1 MEENKKLPFKVVR
14 SEVSGGYIDKVH
26 NEFTSSIDLVNYHL
40 DIYSGDTSTIQSPF
54 TEKWVGGSL
63 HRHIPLNTGNDESS
77 SRPEAW
83 HLEFDPTGVT
93 IHPHSYLDSPPARWN
108 RETLAKRPI
117 NVANIKNNNFGLG
130 NYSRNYEVVQTSG
143 RRITNNLIVDG
154 YVADGN
160 LTTSF
165 ITGANNY
172 GLPDLTNSEGKTVI
186 VERFNAPGSKEESS
200 RGSLDRE
207 GEEMSSNISLP
218 WRNYKIRKPFY
229 GQLSKSTPQ
238 FGGTIHGVNR
248 NTLFRGDQE
257 YKDNGYVVHAIP
269 QTDIQYSWITSSTNT
284 TAKELGWYQTF
295 AGTYNKNN
303 AFNDIDF
310 ITGSLVL
317 NDGLEYFLDNNY
329 IKSLVKDTKKIDLDS
344 ATFSV
349 DSFTYSSSFSEITNS
364 PYTFTTWETIRNSES
379 PVVKQQRKNN
389 ILRIENRTSRLGL
402 GNKNQYLYDNYTEPP
417 VTFKYKPLETYVNLY
432 DTNEVQTIEHTYANN
447 LSAFANK
454 EINRQI
460 ATLPEDSRQFYDFL
474 YDHYTAINTAGNPIS
489 GFKGFSYSEVIWP
502 KEENTGLSQTRKRE
516 AYYLN
521 KPGFTR
527 DGYDIQLGTQRA
539 FWRDSQ
545 SDRERSRNSS
555 GGYYSS
561 INHLSTEETGSNYTI
576 DGAVDIL
583 SYTGLEFT
591 SSLTRGTYPIDEI
604 RNFNSIAAMEE
615 VERVL
620 RRQYSSGVQLLYTNI
635 TSSLSG
641 NKMEISA
648 YYKRNLNSTIS
659 GEFNEMFVDFYGFS
673 GISGSFTSFVDL
685 GSFYRN
691 TLYKSILEKTPYTL
705 NLGSEKYVYD
715 LFRPIKTESEEFRI
729 NPKVRYISFPGG
741 VELKSPSGHLQRI
754 FDSDTGYLEKD
765 WWNPLGY
772 TDITFS
778 TMDQGLQ
785 RTTEEDSGKKPFFDS
800 YEDYLKDIY
809 PLTKEYSQ
817 IPEYRISENI
827 QYYVENNNL
836 YFQNNSPLTL
846 DGANSSSY
854 STLPV
859 RNNIREIDQTFMR
872 SYTTADVL
880 KKHDTVA
887 EQNARITELESV
899 NIKVSGIKKL
909 LPYNGFYP
917 QDRTLQL
924 ANLYEDFIDK
934 NIEGGYYS
942 IRNDKITRTEELL
955 DISSMYTMYPNPG
968 YLLNEF
974 DLYCPAISS
983 IIYGDKLIVATTI
996 NGNETMDYNVRFVH
1010 VHTSSVSISSES
1022 DLWQSLDQNP
1032 SFTDVGTTY
1041 TPTQSALGNSLKLVS
1056 GSNGLNLF
1064 YTSISLSDSTPAAT
1078 TGKVYQTVST
1088 DNGATWSSP
1097 SVIMS
1102 DPGPPT
1108 DIMNRFGAAMDV
1120 LYDETENRFIV
1131 VTGAP
1136 GSDDFAPEGGQIYA
1150 VTSSDGS
1157 TWTTQAGILLGS
1169 APGVGLGQTV
1179 SLYSASIGYTLVTS
1193 PSPIS
1198 FDSNN
1203 PAIFDGGLFIYASV
1217 DGGASW
1223 SYGGEIV
1230 APYDS
1235 NGTPVATG
1243 GAGAGGIKQ
1252 ISYNGKTYVFYSTP
1266 ADDSS
1271 AENAGAVWVTYFS
1284 EIGGNFDKTT
1294 IKLLSGKYAGDQY
1307 AAGGANYGFG
1317 YRFLGWSILQNYTID
1332 AAVIDNT
1339 IFYSIGCYGAKDH
1352 RGIEVGKLFY
1362 GVSEDGINFQKGENL
1377 GQYSP
1382 LNTLYGRLGNSVSI
1396 FEYESNP
1403 YTAFFGKDYSIE
1415 LISGSNQI
1423 VFELDVQSNEAKKAK
1438 EFAALEPI
1446 FAPGILYNTIKSG
1459 IAVDWPCATGSNT
1472 YHQTDDF
1479 SKIINLYYPQPKTMD
1494 SFTHTN
1500 TYLNAETLYSARGS
1514 IKSQIDYRIPFETIL
1529 DPKEIFEAKSTPLFS
1544 NVTETFYSGLPITG
1558 STITDLLDKCYIYG
1572 GYETYLDPSDIGD
1585 FLDTTPKKFAVPF
1598 VYRKPNVKDSGLFS
1612 MAMNNFL
1619 AETVNFFLEEGKM
1632 TTFESKPDN
1641 EWPEFSSGK
1650 TYYMDVILDKSDDLV
1665 MMEAWHSDKHPTGSY
1680 GEKMN
1685 GRYFGYPVNKTTKEI
1700 WTGDDFTSD
1709 EARLMHNDPAY
1720 APYTPPYFEGRA
1732 IARLSFS
1739 PSTDGKY
1746 SATEILENMQVTNIF
1761 TEAARGW
1768 EEGSDAQINKM
1779 PVEASID
1786 FRGLSKTIT
1795 TAVETVNSAILG
1807 GISTPD
1813 RTTLSELPENKKW
1826 VISSRM
1832 ETPVLDFSNQESVPW
1847 ATINGEVQ
1855 YGWIQKSGHGRGM
1868 WSGYGEIP
1876 KDGKGIS
1883 LELSFP
1889 FLRQQKS
1896 PYADNTVES
1905 LLKAVGFEAKSKK
1918 IGQIR
1923 TKGKEIKEA
1932 VVLIPYLENPT
1943 RSQRR
1948 KYTTRQEFMD
1958 NLYFMKIN
1966 EQQYQTQ
1973 KARIENGQTAT
1984 EEKQETSITR
1994 MIAKMK
2000 EYVIPPDF
2008 NFLLNPNRKP
2018 FAMYFFEFTHTLN
2031 QQDLVDIWQGL
2042 MPDISY
2048 NSETEEVVIEHE
2060 SAEDELFG
2068 GKELPANLKWLVFRV
2083 KQKAVVDFGK
2093 ITSSTKDDQRFQQTT
2108 IVGREEDPYSYN
2120 WPYDF
2125 FSLVEFAKVEIDLKY
2140 KPRETTPEMIALQT
2154 VNNFGNE

>member
-1 MEENKKLPFKVVR
+1 MEETKKLPFKVIR
-14 SEVSGGYIDKVH
+14 SEVSGGYIDQVH
-26 NEFTSSIDLVNYHL
+26 TDFTSSIDIVNYHK
-40 DIYSGDTSTIQSPF
+40 DIYAGDVPTIQSPF
-54 TEKWVGGSL
+54 TEKWVGGAT
-63 HRHIPLNTGNDESS
+63 HRHVPLNTGNDDASN
-77 SRPEAW
+77 RQEAW
-83 HLEFDPTGVT
+83 HLDFNSTGVKVY
-93 IHPHSYLDSPPARWN
+93 PHTFRNSPPALWN
-108 RETLAKRPI
+108 RETLAKRPLNI
-117 NVANIKNNNFGLG
+117 TNVKSEGGIIG
-130 NYSRNYEVVQTSG
+130 NYSKNYEVVQTSG

-154 YVADGN
+154 FEATGV
-160 LTTSF
+160 LTTQF
-165 ITGANNY
+165 ITGANDY
-172 GLPDLTNSEGKTVI
+172 GLPELNSVTGSKSII

-200 RGSLDRE
+200 RGALDRE
-207 GEEMSSNISLP
+207 GEEMSSNASLP

-229 GQLSKSTPQ
+229 SQLSQSTPQ
-238 FGGTIHGVNR
+238 FGGTIHNVNR
-248 NTLFRGDQE
+248 NTLVRGTQE
-257 YKDNGYVVHAIP
+257 YRDNGYVVHAIP
-269 QTDIQYSWITSSTNT
+269 RTDIQYSWITASSNT
-284 TAKELGWYQTF
+284 SAADLGWYQTF
-295 AGTYNKNN
+295 AGTYNRNN
-303 AFNDIDF
+303 AFTDIDF
-310 ITGSLVL
+310 ITGSLTL
-317 NDGLEYFLDNNY
+317 NNGSEYFIDNNH
-329 IKSLVKDTKKIDLDS
+329 IRSLIKDTKNVDLDS

-349 DSFTYSSSFSEITNS
+349 DSFTYSSSFSEVTNS
-364 PYTFTTWETIRNSES
+364 PFTFTTWESIRNNES
-379 PVVKQQRKNN
+379 PIVRKQIKNN
-389 ILRIENRTSRLGL
+389 ILRLKDWDFYKGEVYT
-402 GNKNQYLYDNYTEPP
+402 NYTEPP
-417 VTFKYKPLETYVNLY
+417 VTFKYKPLKTEVRLY
-432 DTNEVQTIEHTYANN
+432 DTTESQAIDHTYTNN
-447 LSAFANK
+447 LSSFANK
-454 EINRQI
+454 TIKRNF
-460 ATLPEDSRQFYDFL
+460 PELKEEKRQFYNFL
-474 YDHYTAINTAGNPIS
+474 YEKYTSIGQPGNPIS
-489 GFKGFSYSEVIWP
+489 ALKGFSYNEHIWP
-502 KEENTGLSQTRKRE
+502 KEENTGLSKTRKRKE
-516 AYYLN
+516 YYTN
-521 KPGFTR
+521 KSGFTR

-545 SDRERSRNSS
+545 ADRERSRNSS

-604 RNFNSIAAMEE
+604 QNFNSIAAMEE
-615 VERVL
+615 VPLSHRV
-620 RRQYSSGVQLLYTNI
+620 QYSSDVQLLYTNI
-635 TSSLSG
+635 TSSLSS
-641 NKMEISA
+641 NKMEVSA
-648 YYKRNLNSTIS
+648 YYKRYLNPSVS
-659 GEFNEMFVDFYGFS
+659 GEFNEKFLDFYGFS
-673 GISGSFTSFVDL
+673 GISGSFTNFVDL

-691 TLYKSILEKTPYTL
+691 TSYKSVLEKAPYTL

-715 LFRPIKTESEEFRI
+715 LFRPVKTESEEFRI

-741 VELKSPSGHLQRI
+741 VELNNQSLHLNFI
-754 FDSDTGYLEKD
+754 FDNTSGYLEEN
-765 WWNPLGY
+765 WWTNLSS
-772 TDITFS
+772 TDIVFS

-800 YEDYLKDIY
+800 YEDYLQDIY
-809 PLTKEYSQ
+809 PQTKEYSQ

-854 STLPV
+854 STLSV

-872 SYTTADVL
+872 SYATADVL

-924 ANLYEDFIDK
+924 ANLYEDFVDK

-942 IRNDKITRTEELL
+942 VRNDKIARVEEILDYDVVYSGLSPTLL
-955 DISSMYTMYPNPG
+955 G
-968 YLLNEF
+968 YINGL
-974 DLYCPAISS
+974 SS
-983 IIYGDKLIVATTI
+983 IYYNNKLFVATGI
-996 NGNETMDYNVRFVH
+996 NLEYTNFGGAILIHSSSNSDIWTTLQTQPIVDIRDTGLASYLGQNVKF
-1010 VHTSSVSISSES
+1010 I
-1022 DLWQSLDQNP
+1022 
-1032 SFTDVGTTY
+1032 
-1041 TPTQSALGNSLKLVS
+1041 S

-1064 YTSISLSDSTPAAT
+1064 YTDVGTTTSTSGSVFQIT
-1078 TGKVYQTVST
+1078 ST
-1088 DNGATWSSP
+1088 DNGVTWSSP
-1097 SVIMS
+1097 SI
-1102 DPGPPT
+1102 
-1108 DIMNRFGAAMDV
+1108 IMNASSNNTNFGISLDA
-1120 LYDETENRFIV
+1120 LYDSNNGYFVVAAGANEDSTYGSRAGQVYV
-1131 VTGAP
+1131 VTSTDGTTWNSKVSVAAGGLASGYFGTSLSIYS
-1136 GSDDFAPEGGQIYA
+1136 GSLEG
-1150 VTSSDGS
+1150 TSGYCLY
-1157 TWTTQAGILLGS
+1157 IS
-1169 APGVGLGQTV
+1169 APGDL
-1179 SLYSASIGYTLVTS
+1179 SDYISPSIGGTISPFISTDVGATWSFAGSNVVVT
-1193 PSPIS
+1193 
-1198 FDSNN
+1198 NN
-1203 PAIFDGGLFIYASV
+1203 NFPGL
-1217 DGGASW
+1217 
-1223 SYGGEIV
+1223 
-1230 APYDS
+1230 
-1235 NGTPVATG
+1235 
-1243 GAGAGGIKQ
+1243 GGIKALE
-1252 ISYNGKTYVFYSTP
+1252 YNDRSYVFYSQPYEDT
-1266 ADDSS
+1266 
-1271 AENAGAVWVTYFS
+1271 NGLTNNGAAYVAYSDVNNNWSTATS
-1284 EIGGNFDKTT
+1284 
-1294 IKLLSGKYAGDQY
+1294 IKLAEGLISGDRYVSGDDPILAAEGQQY
-1307 AAGGANYGFG
+1307 N
-1317 YRFLGWSILQNYTID
+1317 ID
-1332 AAVIDNT
+1332 AQIIENE
-1339 IFYSIGCYGAKDH
+1339 IHYGLGCPQATVGGEAQAGKVFF
-1352 RGIEVGKLFY
+1352 GI
-1362 GVSEDGINFQKGENL
+1362 SPDGLNFQKGENMVTFS
-1377 GQYSP
+1377 G
-1382 LNTLYGRLGNSVSI
+1382 NKAERTGNSLSI
-1396 FEYESNP
+1396 VQNLTSSYFV
-1403 YTAFFGKDYSIE
+1403 FHGQDLDLQIF
-1415 LISGSNQI
+1415 SGSNQI
-1423 VFELDVQSNEAKKAK
+1423 VFELDIQSNEAQKAK

-1612 MAMNNFL
+1612 MAVNNFL

-1641 EWPEFSSGK
+1641 EWPEFSSSK

-1720 APYTPPYFEGRA
+1720 APYTPPYFEGKA
-1732 IARLSFS
+1732 VARLSFS

-1746 SATEILENMQVTNIF
+1746 SATEILENMQVTDIF

-1768 EEGSDAQINKM
+1768 EDGSDAQINKM

-1795 TAVETVNSAILG
+1795 TAVETANSAILG

-1832 ETPVLDFSNQESVPW
+1832 ETPVLDFSNQESASW
-1847 ATINGEVQ
+1847 AGVAS
-1855 YGWIQKSGHGRGM
+1855 YPYIQKSGHGRGM

-1923 TKGKEIKEA
+1923 QAGKEIKEA
-1932 VVLIPYLENPT
+1932 VVLIPYLERPS
-1943 RSQRR
+1943 RSEAR
-1948 KYTTRQEFMD
+1948 KYTTQQKYLN
-1958 NLYFMKIN
+1958 NLYFMKIDE
-1966 EQQYQTQ
+1966 EQFANQ
-1973 KARIENGQTAT
+1973 KSRIENNQMAT
-1984 EEKQETSITR
+1984 ETKEQTSITR
-1994 MIAKMK
+1994 MIKAMN

-2008 NFLLNPNRKP
+2008 NFLKNENRKP
-2018 FAMYFFEFTHTLN
+2018 FAMYFFEFTHNLS

-2048 NSETEEVVIEHE
+2048 NAETEEVTISHE
-2060 SAEDELFG
+2060 SAEDELFH
-2068 GKELPANLKWLVFRV
+2068 GKPIPSRLKWLVFRV
-2083 KQKAVVDFGK
+2083 KQKGIADFGK
-2093 ITSSTKDDQRFQQTT
+2093 VTSTTRDDERFAQTT
-2108 IVGREEDPYSYN
+2108 LIGRDPDPYSYN

-2125 FSLVEFAKVEIDLKY
+2125 FSLVEFGKVEIELKY
-2140 KPRETTPEMIALQT
+2140 KPRETVPTNIALQT
-2154 VNNFGNE
+2154 NTNTTTAPIVLQADFTNFGLGNE

>member
-1 MEENKKLPFKVVR
+1 MEETKKLPFKVIR
-14 SEVSGGYIDKVH
+14 SEVSGGYIDQVH
-26 NEFTSSIDLVNYHL
+26 TDFTSSIDIVNYHK
-40 DIYSGDTSTIQSPF
+40 DIYAGDVPTIQSPF
-54 TEKWVGGSL
+54 TEKWVGGAT
-63 HRHIPLNTGNDESS
+63 HRHVPLNTGNDDASN
-77 SRPEAW
+77 RQEAW
-83 HLEFDPTGVT
+83 HLDFNSTGVKVY
-93 IHPHSYLDSPPARWN
+93 PHTFRNSPPALWN
-108 RETLAKRPI
+108 RETLAKRPLNI
-117 NVANIKNNNFGLG
+117 TNVKSEGGIIG
-130 NYSRNYEVVQTSG
+130 NYSKNYEVVQTSG

-154 YVADGN
+154 FEATGV
-160 LTTSF
+160 LTTQF
-165 ITGANNY
+165 ITGANDY
-172 GLPDLTNSEGKTVI
+172 GLPELNSVTGSKSII

-200 RGSLDRE
+200 RGALDRE
-207 GEEMSSNISLP
+207 GEEMSSNASLP

-229 GQLSKSTPQ
+229 SQLSQSTPQ
-238 FGGTIHGVNR
+238 FGGTIHNVNR
-248 NTLFRGDQE
+248 NTLVRGTQE
-257 YKDNGYVVHAIP
+257 YRDNGYVVHAIP
-269 QTDIQYSWITSSTNT
+269 RTDIQYSWITASSNT
-284 TAKELGWYQTF
+284 SAADLGWYQTF
-295 AGTYNKNN
+295 AGTYNRNN
-303 AFNDIDF
+303 AFTDIDF
-310 ITGSLVL
+310 ITGSLTL
-317 NDGLEYFLDNNY
+317 NNGSEYFIDNNH
-329 IKSLVKDTKKIDLDS
+329 IRSLIKDTKNVDLDS

-349 DSFTYSSSFSEITNS
+349 DSFTYSSSFSEVTNS
-364 PYTFTTWETIRNSES
+364 PFTFTTWESIRNNES
-379 PVVKQQRKNN
+379 PIVRKQIKNN
-389 ILRIENRTSRLGL
+389 ILRLKDWDFYKGEVYT
-402 GNKNQYLYDNYTEPP
+402 NYTEPP
-417 VTFKYKPLETYVNLY
+417 VTFKYKPLKTEVRLY
-432 DTNEVQTIEHTYANN
+432 DTTESQAIDHTYTNN
-447 LSAFANK
+447 LSSFANK
-454 EINRQI
+454 TIKRNF
-460 ATLPEDSRQFYDFL
+460 PELKEEKRQFYNFL
-474 YDHYTAINTAGNPIS
+474 YEKYTSIGQPGNPIS
-489 GFKGFSYSEVIWP
+489 ALKGFSYNEHIWP
-502 KEENTGLSQTRKRE
+502 KEENTGLSKTRKRKE
-516 AYYLN
+516 YYTN
-521 KPGFTR
+521 KSGFTR

-545 SDRERSRNSS
+545 ADRERSRNSS

-604 RNFNSIAAMEE
+604 QNFNSIAAMEE
-615 VERVL
+615 VPLSHRV
-620 RRQYSSGVQLLYTNI
+620 QYSSDVQLLYTNI
-635 TSSLSG
+635 TSSLSS
-641 NKMEISA
+641 NKMEVSA
-648 YYKRNLNSTIS
+648 YYKRYLNPSVS
-659 GEFNEMFVDFYGFS
+659 GEFNEKFLDFYGFS
-673 GISGSFTSFVDL
+673 GISGSFTNFVDL

-691 TLYKSILEKTPYTL
+691 TSYKSVLEKAPYTL

-715 LFRPIKTESEEFRI
+715 LFRPVKTESEEFRI

-741 VELKSPSGHLQRI
+741 VELNNQSLHLNFI
-754 FDSDTGYLEKD
+754 FDNTSGYLEEN
-765 WWNPLGY
+765 WWTNLSS
-772 TDITFS
+772 TDIVFS

-800 YEDYLKDIY
+800 YEDYLQDIY
-809 PLTKEYSQ
+809 PQTKEYSQ

-854 STLPV
+854 STLSV

-872 SYTTADVL
+872 SYATADVL

-924 ANLYEDFIDK
+924 ANLYEDFVDK

-942 IRNDKITRTEELL
+942 VRNDKIARVEEILDYDVVYSGLSPTLL
-955 DISSMYTMYPNPG
+955 G
-968 YLLNEF
+968 YINGL
-974 DLYCPAISS
+974 SS
-983 IIYGDKLIVATTI
+983 IYYNNKLFVATGI
-996 NGNETMDYNVRFVH
+996 NLEYTNFGGAILIHSSSNSDIWTTLQTQPIVDIRDTGLASYLGQNVKF
-1010 VHTSSVSISSES
+1010 I
-1022 DLWQSLDQNP
+1022 
-1032 SFTDVGTTY
+1032 
-1041 TPTQSALGNSLKLVS
+1041 S

-1064 YTSISLSDSTPAAT
+1064 YTDVGTTTSTSGSVFQIT
-1078 TGKVYQTVST
+1078 ST
-1088 DNGATWSSP
+1088 DNGVTWSSP
-1097 SVIMS
+1097 SI
-1102 DPGPPT
+1102 
-1108 DIMNRFGAAMDV
+1108 IMNASSNNTNFGISLDA
-1120 LYDETENRFIV
+1120 LYDSNNGYFVVAAGANEDSTYGSRAGQVYV
-1131 VTGAP
+1131 VTSTDGTTWNSKVSVAAGGLASGYFGTSLSIYS
-1136 GSDDFAPEGGQIYA
+1136 GSLEG
-1150 VTSSDGS
+1150 TSGYCLY
-1157 TWTTQAGILLGS
+1157 IS
-1169 APGVGLGQTV
+1169 APGDL
-1179 SLYSASIGYTLVTS
+1179 SDYISPSIGGTISPFISTDVGATWSFAGSNVVVT
-1193 PSPIS
+1193 
-1198 FDSNN
+1198 NN
-1203 PAIFDGGLFIYASV
+1203 NFPGL
-1217 DGGASW
+1217 
-1223 SYGGEIV
+1223 
-1230 APYDS
+1230 
-1235 NGTPVATG
+1235 
-1243 GAGAGGIKQ
+1243 GGIKALE
-1252 ISYNGKTYVFYSTP
+1252 YNDRSYVFYSQPYEDT
-1266 ADDSS
+1266 
-1271 AENAGAVWVTYFS
+1271 NGLTNNGAAYVAYSDVNNNWSTATS
-1284 EIGGNFDKTT
+1284 
-1294 IKLLSGKYAGDQY
+1294 IKLAEGLISGDRYVSGDDPILAAEGQQY
-1307 AAGGANYGFG
+1307 N
-1317 YRFLGWSILQNYTID
+1317 ID
-1332 AAVIDNT
+1332 AQIIENE
-1339 IFYSIGCYGAKDH
+1339 IHYGLGCPQATVGGEAQAGKVFF
-1352 RGIEVGKLFY
+1352 GI
-1362 GVSEDGINFQKGENL
+1362 SPDGLNFQKGENMVTFS
-1377 GQYSP
+1377 G
-1382 LNTLYGRLGNSVSI
+1382 NKAERTGNSLSI
-1396 FEYESNP
+1396 VQNLTSSYFV
-1403 YTAFFGKDYSIE
+1403 FHGQDLDLQIF
-1415 LISGSNQI
+1415 SGSNQI
-1423 VFELDVQSNEAKKAK
+1423 VFELDIQSNEAQKAK

-1612 MAMNNFL
+1612 MAVNNFL

-1641 EWPEFSSGK
+1641 EWPEFSSSK

-1720 APYTPPYFEGRA
+1720 APYTPPYFEGKA
-1732 IARLSFS
+1732 VARLSFS

-1746 SATEILENMQVTNIF
+1746 SATEILENMQVTDIF

-1768 EEGSDAQINKM
+1768 EDGSDAQINKM

-1795 TAVETVNSAILG
+1795 TAVETANSAILG

-1832 ETPVLDFSNQESVPW
+1832 ETPVLDFSNQESASW
-1847 ATINGEVQ
+1847 AGVAS
-1855 YGWIQKSGHGRGM
+1855 YPYIQKSGHGRGM

-1923 TKGKEIKEA
+1923 QAGKEIKEA
-1932 VVLIPYLENPT
+1932 VVLIPYLERPS
-1943 RSQRR
+1943 RSEAR
-1948 KYTTRQEFMD
+1948 KYTTQQKYLN
-1958 NLYFMKIN
+1958 NLYFMKID
-1966 EQQYQTQ
+1966 
-1973 KARIENGQTAT
+1973 
-1984 EEKQETSITR
+1984 EE
-1994 MIAKMK
+1994 
-2000 EYVIPPDF
+2000 
-2008 NFLLNPNRKP
+2008 
-2018 FAMYFFEFTHTLN
+2018 
-2031 QQDLVDIWQGL
+2031 
-2042 MPDISY
+2042 
-2048 NSETEEVVIEHE
+2048 
-2060 SAEDELFG
+2060 
-2068 GKELPANLKWLVFRV
+2068 
-2083 KQKAVVDFGK
+2083 
-2093 ITSSTKDDQRFQQTT
+2093 
-2108 IVGREEDPYSYN
+2108 
-2120 WPYDF
+2120 
-2125 FSLVEFAKVEIDLKY
+2125 
-2140 KPRETTPEMIALQT
+2140 
-2154 VNNFGNE
+2154 